1 MVRSWHIALKDLLIW
16 MRDPTALGI
25 LLAMPA
31 LLILILGSA
40 FGGFSGESDAGIKV
54 AIVDLSRGASVA
66 AGADAPPSDVLV
78 EALTTTDRLEGLFDI
93 TELPSEKI
101 ARELIRNGDLVAAL
115 VIPAGFDAAVSS
127 GTATKLVV
135 LKDPGSET
143 SAAIWESVVD
153 SLATQLSAAS
163 VSVQTVMQTV
173 SRGNPAAMAAGGGA
187 LVGRAVEAVT
197 EEDALDGV
205 EVTDTESNSADLSA
219 LDYVGISMVA
229 MFLMFGSMFGAF
241 STITEKREQ
250 TMDRMLSS
258 PTPRWVIVLGKMLSV
273 FVLGMAQFAVLY
285 VFTRYVFGVWWGE
298 SMVATTAV
306 AAAEMLAVTGL
317 ATLVAAFAKSER
329 AVGGIAPLVVQVQ
342 ALIGGA
348 FFPVEALP
356 EWLQPIKY
364 LSVIGWTM
372 EAWLDIQRQ
381 GAGLLDVMGPITA
394 LVTIA
399 AVLFGVGVWR
409 AEAGR

>member
-1 MVRSWHIALKDLLIW
+1 MARSWNIAVKDLIIW

-40 FGGFSGESDAGIKV
+40 FGGFSGESNAGIRV
-54 AIVDLSRGASVA
+54 AIVDLSRGASTA

-78 EALTTTDRLEGLFDI
+78 RALTTTDRLEGLFEI
-93 TELPSEKI
+93 VELPSERI
-101 ARELIRNGDLVAAL
+101 ARALIRDGDLVAAL
-115 VIPAGFDAAVSS
+115 VIPSGFDAAVSA
-127 GTATKLVV
+127 GTATNLVV

-173 SRGNPAAMAAGGGA
+173 SRGNPAAMASGGGA
-187 LVGRAVEAVT
+187 LVAQAVEAVT
-197 EEDALDGV
+197 ADDALDGV
-205 EVTDTESNSADLSA
+205 EVVDSEAQTTDLSA

-241 STITEKREQ
+241 STIAEKREQ
-250 TMDRMLSS
+250 TMNRMLSA
-258 PTPRWVIVLGKMLSV
+258 PTPRWAVVLGKMLSV

-285 VFTRYVFGVWWGE
+285 VFTRFAFGVWWGE
-298 SMVATTAV
+298 SIMATTAV
-306 AAAEMLAVTGL
+306 AAAEMFAVTGL
-317 ATLVAAFAKSER
+317 ATLIAAFAKSER
-329 AVGGIAPLVVQVQ
+329 AVGGIGPLVVQVQ

-348 FFPVEALP
+348 FFPVQALP
-356 EWLQPIKY
+356 EWLQPIRY

-372 EAWLDIQRQ
+372 EAWLDIQRS

-394 LVTIA
+394 LVMIA
-399 AVLFGVGVWR
+399 LVLFGVGVWR